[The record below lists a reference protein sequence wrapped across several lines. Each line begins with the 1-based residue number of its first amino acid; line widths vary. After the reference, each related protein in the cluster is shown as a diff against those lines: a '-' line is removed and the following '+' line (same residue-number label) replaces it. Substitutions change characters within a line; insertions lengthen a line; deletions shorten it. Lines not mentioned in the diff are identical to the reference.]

1 MINQDKEASIF
12 KDAKINEELLNKYIL
27 TDKDANKTEQEK
39 SISNVLFSG
48 NEIVDYSLLTTRGIC
63 YPKNSILSLKPLT
76 LREIKN
82 FTLSSS
88 ENLNE
93 KTQLN
98 ALLEKSIIWK
108 KENGESLSYKQLS
121 IFDVPYL
128 IFYIRNLL
136 SKKPFKE
143 VYKKV
148 KCPNTEH
155 KENNEIN
162 IPVNENSLSFAQNDI
177 FTFFDKWKNE
187 TENCIKIKT
196 ENTDFKLYLPNINNT
211 EIALS
216 IIKEKKLNE
225 TETEKLNKI
234 LFFVPTT
241 TLLTKEKLI
250 ELYEKYDNIFLN
262 VDIHQFNIIDETINR
277 LNLYLTPRINHTCE
291 CGTEVSTFV
300 FFQQNINIFF
310 EPDISDELRKIFKN
324 D

>member
-12 KDAKINEELLNKYIL
+12 NDAKINEELLNKYIL

-63 YPKNSILSLKPLT
+63 YPKNSILSLKQLT

-98 ALLEKSIIWK
+98 ALLEKSIIW
-108 KENGESLSYKQLS
+108 Q
-121 IFDVPYL
+121 
-128 IFYIRNLL
+128 
-136 SKKPFKE
+136 
-143 VYKKV
+143 
-148 KCPNTEH
+148 

-310 EPDISDELRKIFKN
+310 EPDISDELRKIFK
-324 D
+324 